1 MVLCWYNS
9 VCILNGSPHYHL
21 FFPMYLRTQS
31 DDSSLMTALSLS
43 LSHFISFH
51 FPLSRKRYISHR
63 MQLKLIQLSWVRR
76 ATSKTLMLKKDVV
89 HFRPY
94 TCAEAEDG
102 HLLPK
107 ASGNEQQSEA
117 PDKVHSSCPCEPEVL
132 SHWCF
137 LFLSQGKP

>member
-1 MVLCWYNS
+1 
-9 VCILNGSPHYHL
+9 
-21 FFPMYLRTQS
+21 
-31 DDSSLMTALSLS
+31 
-43 LSHFISFH
+43 
-51 FPLSRKRYISHR
+51 
-63 MQLKLIQLSWVRR
+63 MQLKLIQLSRVRT

-94 TCAEAEDG
+94 TCAEAEDD

-132 SHWCF
+132 SY
-137 LFLSQGKP
+137 